1 MVLKLIQQS
10 RRSCNIRIT
19 KTSNGPGP
27 VTDAE
32 SMLTPGIDSQIHA
45 GPGTF
50 PESLPVVEQIVY
62 PYRSWN

>member
-19 KTSNGPGP
+19 KTSNGPG
-27 VTDAE
+27 TDTE

-50 PESLPVVEQIVY
+50 PEPLPVVEQIVY